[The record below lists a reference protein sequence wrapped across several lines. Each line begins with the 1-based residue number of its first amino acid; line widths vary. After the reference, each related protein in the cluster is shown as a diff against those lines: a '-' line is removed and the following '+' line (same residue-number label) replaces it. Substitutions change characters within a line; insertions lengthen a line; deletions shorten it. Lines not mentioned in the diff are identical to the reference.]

1 MKRKLWLLPAA
12 VLLLQTLTAC
22 GTDTP
27 QPAAGQSGAV
37 YAAEIE
43 PKAAD
48 EPFCTQQADFA
59 LDLFRRVYETK
70 SGENVMLSPYSV
82 MQAMTMTAN
91 GAAGDT
97 RTEMQQVLGGEI
109 PLETLDQ
116 YLYAWRTEQPHTDR
130 CKLETANA
138 IWMRD
143 KDFTVRPEFL
153 NVNREWFGADSFLAP
168 FDQSTVKEINGWV
181 KKHTDDMIPK
191 VIERLSPQ
199 DMMVLVNAVCF
210 DAKWQNK
217 YEKDDIKTRD
227 FLNADGT
234 TTEVEMMYSDEQ
246 AYLSLDGAEGFLRD
260 YDGPYAFAG
269 ILPPEDMS
277 PDEYLASLDG
287 KSLYKLLTDV
297 QGNEVRA
304 GIPPFAFD
312 TDTELQ
318 GILKEMGMPAAF
330 SDSADFSGISED
342 VPLRIDTVIHK
353 THVEVDAEGT
363 KAAAVT
369 AVTLRTNGELV
380 TEETKYV
387 ILDRPFIFMIVDTN
401 THLPV
406 FLGVVK
412 NLSESA

>member
-1 MKRKLWLLPAA
+1 MMKRKYGTLLAA
-12 VLLLQTLTAC
+12 VLLIQTLTAC
-22 GTDTP
+22 GTDTRK
-27 QPAAGQSGAV
+27 PASGQSGAV
-37 YAAEIE
+37 FAAEIE

-48 EPFCTQQADFA
+48 KTFCTQQADFA
-59 LDLFRRVYETK
+59 LALFRRVYETK
-70 SGENVMLSPYSV
+70 NGENAMLSPYSV

-91 GAAGDT
+91 GAAGET
-97 RTEMQQVLGGEI
+97 RQEMQQVLGGDI
-109 PLETLDQ
+109 PLETLNQ
-116 YLYAWRTEQPHTDR
+116 YLYAWRAEQPHTNR

-168 FDQSTVKEINGWV
+168 FDRKTVSEINCWV
-181 KKHTDDMIPK
+181 KKHTDNMIPK

-217 YEKDDIKTRD
+217 YEKDDIKERD
-227 FLNADGT
+227 FRNADGSAT
-234 TTEVEMMYSDEQ
+234 SVEMMYSDEH
-246 AYLSLDGAEGFLRD
+246 AYLSQDGAEGFLRY

-269 ILPPEDMS
+269 ILPPEEMS
-277 PDEYLASLDG
+277 PDAYLAELDG

-297 QGNEVRA
+297 QETAVRA

-318 GILKEMGMPAAF
+318 GILPEMGMPQAF
-330 SDSADFSGISED
+330 SDDADFSGISET
-342 VPLRIDTVIHK
+342 VSLHIDTVIHK

-369 AVTLRTNGELV
+369 VTLCTNGALV
-380 TEETKYV
+380 TDETKYV